1 MKVRIIKI
9 KSTIKKKKN
18 TDFCSERLFI
28 NFIRNFIKFE
38 VIIQ

>member
-1 MKVRIIKI
+1 MKVRVIKI

-18 TDFCSERLFI
+18 TDFCSERLFK
-28 NFIRNFIKFE
+28 NFILNFNKFK